1 LTKDGRGPLKAPA
14 VSVVMTTWNAM
25 PFVQEAL
32 DSLASQDLRDIEILV
47 VDDGSTDGTR
57 EAVAAVAARDPRV
70 RLLAV
75 PRCGRIPCLNL
86 GFREARAPFVAVQDA
101 DDVSLPGRLRV
112 ELEAL
117 RAHPSWA
124 MVGAAEVPLVDEE
137 GREIGRRVRPTEP
150 ADLRRLLG
158 SAMPFFHSTCMYRK
172 AAWEEAGGFDE
183 GLTLLED
190 YDLWVRL
197 AARHDLAN
205 LPMALGLK
213 RRHRGQTFDE
223 KHWTNEGYRTRARI
237 LRKYVRRVRR
247 SPAVFLRSLA
257 YLAMTPRLRLAWI
270 RLTGRDDLELQAR
283 RQAGI
288 GGEAGQAERPAAAAR
303 AKR

>member
-1 LTKDGRGPLKAPA
+1 MTASARPL

-32 DSLASQDLRDIEILV
+32 DSLVGQDLRDIEVLV

-57 EAVAAVAARDPRV
+57 EAVAAVAGRDPRV
-70 RLLAV
+70 RLLAI
-75 PRCGRIPCLNL
+75 PRCGRIASLNR

-101 DDVSLPGRLRV
+101 DDVSLPQRLRV
-112 ELEAL
+112 ELEAMK
-117 RAHPSWA
+117 AHPSWA

-137 GREIGRRVRPTEP
+137 GREIGRRVRPTDP
-150 ADLRRLLG
+150 RDLRRLLG

-172 AAWEEAGGFDE
+172 AAVEEAGGFD
-183 GLTLLED
+183 GRLPLLED

-197 AARHDLAN
+197 AARYDLAN
-205 LPMALGLK
+205 LPMALGRK
-213 RRHRGQTFDE
+213 RRHAGQTFDE
-223 KHWTNEGYRTRARI
+223 AHWTNEGYRTRARI
-237 LRKYVRRVRR
+237 LRRYVRRVRH
-247 SPAVFLRSLA
+247 SPVVLLRSLA

-270 RLTGRDDLELQAR
+270 RATGRDDGELAVR
-283 RQAGI
+283 RQAGL
-288 GGEAGQAERPAAAAR
+288 EAR